1 MKSLVESLFDKNI
14 ASKDITI
21 DQCFEVSVE
30 RHRNRDPRSND
41 DKKAMKELTDTISS
55 MNLKHT
61 NCVELV
67 KILSRLT
74 KKYVKDWNGGGYS
87 YRISDQKHL
96 LNSKQIE
103 SADLIND
110 VNMISLSIEDWDKNY
125 DTFRTYI
132 VLTRK

>member
-14 ASKDITI
+14 VSKDITI
-21 DQCFEVSVE
+21 GQCFEVFVE
-30 RHRNRDPRSND
+30 RHRNNDPRSKYD
-41 DKKAMKELTDTISS
+41 TKVMKELTDTISS

-61 NCVELV
+61 DCVGLV

-74 KKYVKDWNGGGYS
+74 KKYVKDWDGGGYS

-110 VNMISLSIEDWDKNY
+110 VNRISLSIEDWDKNY
-125 DTFRTYI
+125 DTFHTYI